1 MRNRYILLADLP
13 LIAIAAAGAFTL
25 RFDLLFP
32 QHRPEFVPF
41 LLAALVIKP
50 LVFHAFGMY
59 GRYWKYAGV
68 QELLAVALAVSAS
81 SVAMALFVIA
91 WAGAGFVSSF
101 SREVIIIDWLLMLA
115 AVGGLRMS
123 VRVLGDARERARKG
137 NGGTRPKRVLVAG
150 AGEAGSLVVR
160 EMQRNPQLG
169 LLPVG
174 FLDDA
179 PTKHGSLVHGVRVLG
194 PLTALAEVVKGRH
207 VDEVVIAMPAISG
220 SVVRA
225 VAETCRQAGVK
236 SRTMPGVFE
245 LLDGQVRVSR
255 LRNVEIADLLR
266 RSQVIGNSD
275 AASYVEGRVVLVT
288 GAGGSIG
295 SELCRQ
301 VALGGPSCLVL
312 LGHGENS
319 IFEAMLRVKEA
330 SPSTAI
336 RGVIADVR
344 DRARMAQV
352 FSEFLPA
359 IVFHAAAHK
368 HVPLMEENPG
378 EAVTNNVLGTQSVV
392 DAALESGTERFVLI
406 STDKAVSPTNVMGA
420 SKRLAGMIV
429 RRAAA
434 QSGRAFIVVRF
445 GNVLGSRGSVV
456 PIFKRQIERGG
467 PVTVTHPAM
476 KRFFMTIPEAVHLV
490 IVAAGIGTS
499 GELFVLNMGEQVRI
513 VDLAQDLIKLSGLK
527 PEEVKIAYTGVRA
540 GEKMEE
546 GLWEEGAIVESTI
559 NPDVLKVIEPE
570 TLPLPDL
577 PDVIR
582 ALDAAA
588 GRGDRLEIEALLAQ
602 CIPTFVPALS
612 PASSHRTRASE
623 QRPAPI

>member
-1 MRNRYILLADLP
+1 MRNRYILAVDVP
-13 LIAIAAAGAFTL
+13 LIAAAACGAFAL

-32 QHRPEFVPF
+32 RQHPEFVLF
-41 LLAALVIKP
+41 LVAALLVKP
-50 LVFHAFGMY
+50 LVFYAFGMY
-59 GRYWKYAGV
+59 GRYWRYASV
-68 QELLAVALAVSAS
+68 QDLMAVALAVSGS
-81 SVAMALFVIA
+81 SISMALLVIA
-91 WAGAGFVSSF
+91 GAAANLVSGF
-101 SREVIIIDWLLMLA
+101 SRQVIFIDWLLTLA

-123 VRVLGDARERARKG
+123 VRVIGDAQRRAEKG
-137 NGGTRPKRVLVAG
+137 NGGTTPKRVLVVG
-150 AGEAGSLVVR
+150 AGEAGSLVVH

-174 FLDDA
+174 FLDDS
-179 PTKHGSLVHGVRVLG
+179 PVKRGKWVHGIRVLG
-194 PLTALAEVVKGRH
+194 SLAALAEAVGTH
-207 VDEVVIAMPAISG
+207 QVDEVVIAMPTASG
-220 SVVRA
+220 LVVRA
-225 VAETCRQAGVK
+225 VAETCRRVGVK
-236 SRTMPGVFE
+236 SRTIPGVFE
-245 LLDGQVRVSR
+245 LLDGHVSVSR
-255 LRNVEIADLLR
+255 LRNVEISDLLR
-266 RSQVIGNSD
+266 RNQVVGNPG
-275 AASYVEGRVVLVT
+275 AASYVAGHVVLVT

-301 VALGGPSCLVL
+301 VALGAPSCLVL

-319 IFEAMLRVKEA
+319 IFEAMLRLKEG
-330 SPSTAI
+330 SPATAC

-344 DRARMAQV
+344 DRARMRQV
-352 FSEFLPA
+352 FSEFRPA

-378 EAVTNNVLGTQSVV
+378 EAVTNNVIGTQSVV

-429 RRAAA
+429 RRAAG

-456 PIFKRQIERGG
+456 PLFKRQIERGG

-490 IVAAGIGTS
+490 IEAAGIGTS

-513 VDLAQDLIKLSGLK
+513 VDLAQDLIKLSGLT
-527 PEEVKIAYTGVRA
+527 PEEVEIAFTGVRA

-546 GLWEEGAIVESTI
+546 GLWEDGAIVERTV
-559 NPDVLKVIEPE
+559 NPDVLRVTEREMLGP
-570 TLPLPDL
+570 PDL
-577 PDVIR
+577 PDVIG
-582 ALDAAA
+582 ALEAAA
-588 GRGDRLEIEALLAQ
+588 ARGDRLEIEALLAE
-602 CIPTFVPALS
+602 CIPSFVP
-612 PASSHRTRASE
+612 PSSLRGPS
-623 QRPAPI
+623 RPD